1 MKVVILCGGYGTRI
15 RDVSDDLPKP
25 MIPIGEYPIIWH
37 IMKYYASFGHQ
48 EFILCLGYKSNVIK
62 DYFLNYEVR
71 TTDFS
76 ITLGK
81 KDSIQILN
89 NHTEQN
95 WKITF
100 AETGIDSMTGTR
112 VKKIE
117 KYIDKDES
125 FMLTYGDGLADID
138 ISKLIDF
145 HKNHKKI
152 ATITAVRPPAR
163 FGELE
168 LDNEKVLSFKEKPQ
182 LNQGWINGGFM
193 VLEPEFIDLIDGNS
207 TLLEREP
214 LELVAS
220 KGELMAYRHD
230 GFWQCMDT
238 KRDKELLENLYLNN
252 PPWIN

>member
-1 MKVVILCGGYGTRI
+1 MKTVILAGGFGTRLSEYTDI
-15 RDVSDDLPKP
+15 IPKP
-25 MIPIGEYPIIWH
+25 MVKIGNQPILWH
-37 IMKYYASFGHQ
+37 IMKRYEKFNINDFYIA
-48 EFILCLGYKSNVIK
+48 LGYKSELIK
-62 DYFLNYEVR
+62 NYFLNYNLLNN
-71 TTDFS
+71 DFS
-76 ITLGK
+76 ITLSNG
-81 KDSIQILN
+81 
-89 NHTEQN
+89 
-95 WKITF
+95 
-100 AETGIDSMTGTR
+100 
-112 VKKIE
+112 KIE
-117 KYIDKDES
+117 KYRSES
-125 FMLTYGDGLADID
+125 ENWNVTLVDTGIQTMTGGRLKQLKEFLSDDTFMLTYGDGLADID

-168 LDNEKVLSFKEKPQ
+168 LDNEKVVSFKEKPQ